1 MATGIR
7 LHNVD
12 IPPHAI
18 RGQNAR
24 LTCKYDMEGDKLY
37 SIKWYR
43 NGHEFYRYIPSDNP
57 STTIFNGN
65 GINVDK
71 SQSSEEEILLRSVD
85 LDTTG
90 LYTKWRF
97 HNLKNILEKFV
108 KLCLHSSY
116 EIFILTKFF
125 SL

>member
-1 MATGIR
+1 MLSMTKPDLLFTLFTGKVATGIR

-90 LYTKWRF
+90 LCKTKLLSF
-97 HNLKNILEKFV
+97 
-108 KLCLHSSY
+108 
-116 EIFILTKFF
+116 
-125 SL
+125 

>member
-1 MATGIR
+1 MLSMTKPDSLFTLFTGKVATGIR

-37 SIKWYR
+37 SIRWYR

-90 LYTKWRF
+90 LYTR
-97 HNLKNILEKFV
+97 
-108 KLCLHSSY
+108 
-116 EIFILTKFF
+116 
-125 SL
+125 